1 MIKHF
6 NITVSGK
13 VQGVFFRAGAMAEA
27 QRLGLTGFVSNQAN
41 GDLYIEVEGKSDGL
55 THFLEWCSHG
65 PEKAEVK
72 GIQIVEAEPP
82 PLKGFEIR
90 K

>member
-72 GIQIVEAEPP
+72 GIQIVEAEPT
-82 PLKGFEIR
+82 PLSGFEIR